1 MQRIRTKVRYKLSFA
16 FRRADNETARILK
29 NDKVL
34 TTEGCHAIM
43 KFPFTL
49 VVCSRWGTLYQL
61 YIHTS
66 FSSPHMTEIKRQR
79 PPRGGGQGRSTHW
92 ILQNWSY
99 YLKINFA
106 RLNTTSKEP
115 KTERGCMV
123 IIIIIIIIIIISC
136 LLITIAVKKNWITV
150 IKYKLQ
156 KFTLFNNAIQ
166 LHVYY
171 FF

>member
-16 FRRADNETARILK
+16 FRRADIETARILK

-61 YIHTS
+61 YTHTS

-79 PPRGGGQGRSTHW
+79 PSGGGQGRSTHW

-115 KTERGCMV
+115 KTERGCIV
-123 IIIIIIIIIIISC
+123 IIIIIISC

-171 FF
+171 YF

>member
-29 NDKVL
+29 NDKVP

-79 PPRGGGQGRSTHW
+79 PRGGGGGGQGRSTHW

-123 IIIIIIIIIIISC
+123 IIIIIISC
-136 LLITIAVKKNWITV
+136 SLITIAVKKNWITV

-156 KFTLFNNAIQ
+156 RFTLFNNAIQ

-171 FF
+171 YF